1 MELTVNVSYDTGR
14 TKISV
19 YCEGPGAFKEQRFRL
34 YAPDGSKWDREL
46 SGGSSGLS
54 WDFFIEDNASRFIS
68 PYPNSSTGSFR
79 VERELRYTVSIM
91 GSTSWFVD
99 TGNIITKTY
108 NILNNDTTRPTISSL
123 FTYLDLSNGYKLK
136 GQSKAQ
142 ATISG
147 SGKLGASITECKL
160 KVGSTEYGVSNGG
173 TVTSDAFSTGGSITV
188 SGIVKDS
195 RGFTNSV
202 SETIT
207 VLNGFPTLD
216 SFTCNRGDY
225 TGAFSYSFTPPVS
238 SFYSKL
244 KIETIVGSTASEVFT
259 ETIGAKNASYPDTLP
274 VANYLAEIYGR
285 YTTTPN
291 TKLRATLLVY
301 EDSGYTKLMNVT
313 APTKEI
319 DVKIPEND
327 STRPKIDSISCTPTV
342 VKLGQSN
349 LFIQGK
355 NGIKTSIGAT
365 GQYGTQ
371 IATRKWVLDGVT
383 YENGGQTEILNASGN
398 VTITATVTDQRGFSR
413 SQTKTVKY
421 EPYLLP
427 AVVPVS
433 GETAVHVERESG
445 ESKDYLFV
453 SAAKSC
459 SSVAG
464 YNKCE
469 LRVRAK
475 AGANSSYPTSYITL
489 LGNTEGNEYNQI
501 SDVELAKESIYYVE
515 ISVID
520 SLEGVSTIVLA
531 IPTDEVFMD
540 RNGEDNSIAFG
551 GYTTE
556 KNAFEVYQTAYFRGG
571 MYIEDLDAL
580 SKYQIYIDEDGFVRA
595 TKTSST
601 FSLRRKQ

>member
-1 MELTVNVSYDTGR
+1 MEVGYYVDGQRTVLWMSSTAAEADGGEGR
-14 TKISV
+14 FRVYCPNGEVIDYGVGWVQAGYQEIVIENETSRYITPFPNTANASVNIAFERRYKISW
-19 YCEGPGAFKEQRFRL
+19 P
-34 YAPDGSKWDREL
+34 
-46 SGGSSGLS
+46 
-54 WDFFIEDNASRFIS
+54 
-68 PYPNSSTGSFR
+68 
-79 VERELRYTVSIM
+79 VE
-91 GSTSWFVD
+91 
-99 TGNIITKTY
+99 IITGWEEKVKKTLY
-108 NILNNDTTRPTISSL
+108 YTIQNNNTTRPSISSPIS
-123 FTYLDLSNGYKLK
+123 YLALSNGYKMK

-147 SGKLGASITECKL
+147 TAKLGASITSCKL
-160 KVGSTEYGVSNGG
+160 RVGSTDYGVSNGE

-188 SGIVKDS
+188 SGIVTDS

-216 SFTCNRGDY
+216 SFACSTGDY

-259 ETIGAKNASYPDTLP
+259 ETIGAKNAGYTGTLAI
-274 VANYLAEIYGR
+274 ANYLATIYGR

-313 APTKEI
+313 APTREL
-319 DVKIPEND
+319 DVRIPDND
-327 STRPKIDSISCTPTV
+327 STKPIINSISCSPTV
-342 VKLGQSN
+342 VLLGQSN

-355 NGIKTSIGAT
+355 NGIRTSISSS

-371 IATRKWVLDGVT
+371 IASNKWVVDGVT
-383 YENGGQTEILNASGN
+383 YDNGGQTVILNASGN
-398 VTITATVTDQRGFSR
+398 VTLTATVTDQRGFSR

-421 EPYLLP
+421 EPYREP

-445 ESKDYLFV
+445 ESTDKLFV
-453 SAAKSC
+453 SAAKSF

-489 LGNTEGNEYNQI
+489 RGNTEGNEYNQSSGI
-501 SDVELAKESIYYVE
+501 DLAKDSIYYVE
-515 ISVID
+515 ISVKD
-520 SLEGVSTIVLA
+520 SLDGVSAVILA
-531 IPTDEVFMD
+531 IPTDAVFMD
-540 RNGEDNSIAFG
+540 RQGETNSIAFG
-551 GYTTE
+551 GYATE
-556 KNAFEVYQTAYFRGG
+556 SDAFEVYQTAYFRGG
-571 MYIEDLDAL
+571 MFFDDLSAGKRYKISIGSNGQL
-580 SKYQIYIDEDGFVRA
+580 TA
-595 TKTSST
+595 TEVKTT
-601 FSLRRKQ
+601 FSLRR

>member
-1 MELTVNVSYDTGR
+1 MGLTVNVSYDTGR

-34 YAPDGSKWDREL
+34 YAPNGDKWDKEL
-46 SGGSSGLS
+46 SGGSASLS
-54 WDFFIEDNASRFIS
+54 WEFYIEDYAGRFIS

-91 GSTSWFVD
+91 GSTDWFVD
-99 TGNIITKTY
+99 TGNIITKNY
-108 NILNNDTTRPTISSL
+108 NILNNDTTRPAISSL
-123 FTYLDLSNGYKLK
+123 FNYLDLSNGYKLK

-195 RGFTNSV
+195 RGFTNGV

-216 SFTCNRGDY
+216 SFTCNTGDY

-259 ETIGAKNASYPDTLP
+259 ETIGAKNAGYTGTLA
-274 VANYLAEIYGR
+274 VANYLATIYGR

-313 APTKEI
+313 APTRDL
-319 DVKIPEND
+319 DVRIPDND
-327 STRPKIDSISCTPTV
+327 STKPIINSISCSPTV
-342 VKLGQSN
+342 VLLGQSN

-355 NGIKTSIGAT
+355 NGIRTSISSS
-365 GQYGTQ
+365 GQHGTQ
-371 IATRKWVLDGVT
+371 IASNKWVVDGVT
-383 YENGGQTEILNASGN
+383 YDNGGQTGILNASGN
-398 VTITATVTDQRGFSR
+398 VTITATATDQRGFSR

-421 EPYLLP
+421 EPYREP
-427 AVVPVS
+427 AVVPVT
-433 GETAVHVERESG
+433 GESAVHVERESG
-445 ESKDYLFV
+445 ESTDKLFV
-453 SAAKSC
+453 SAAKSF

-489 LGNTEGNEYNQI
+489 LGNTEGNEYNQSSGI
-501 SDVELAKESIYYVE
+501 DLAKDSIYYVE
-515 ISVID
+515 ISVKD
-520 SLEGVSTIVLA
+520 SLDGVSAIMLA
-531 IPTDEVFMD
+531 IPTAAVFMD

-551 GYTTE
+551 GYTTV

-571 MYIEDLDAL
+571 MYIEDLDAT
-580 SKYQIYIDEDGFVRA
+580 SKYQIYIDENGFVRA
-595 TKTSST
+595 TETSST
-601 FSLRRKQ
+601 FSLRRK